1 MIFNVSN
8 ITWMSTIHPTF
19 IIPHEILCI
28 LVELPFFV
36 QNSILAHSLLYD
48 LMFYISVLAIFKNKT
63 PSSETFEF
71 SVYSWEKKPFISY
84 RSSFF
89 MIFWMLLQILLRQR
103 RIILRLPP
111 RINDSGY
118 E

>member
-1 MIFNVSN
+1 
-8 ITWMSTIHPTF
+8 MSTIHPTF

-36 QNSILAHSLLYD
+36 QNSILAHSLLND

-71 SVYSWEKKPFISY
+71 SVYSWEKKPYYFLPVE
-84 RSSFF
+84 FF
-89 MIFWMLLQILLRQR
+89 
-103 RIILRLPP
+103 
-111 RINDSGY
+111 
-118 E
+118 